1 MDKAGIKA
9 LENLKFEAEVA
20 DENPDLV
27 KAKKAFENKVDL
39 EEDETIEDYI
49 QQYINEGVID
59 FDEEHKIIFKD
70 LEGAKDE
77 VYGNL
82 EEVYDAYRE
91 HYHIQDFRKIDLL
104 LSSILSVDTPDK
116 NAWIIFVGASG
127 VGKSMMTNPLKYIE
141 YPETQ
146 EVAHLVSDLT
156 TNTIVSGQG
165 GQETDLAPKLDNKI
179 MYVPDFSTVV
189 GKRSE
194 DQREIF
200 SQLRNLYDGIAKKET
215 GSHGENPSYQVDV
228 SFIGNVTPAIYK
240 KNLIHQD
247 MGTRFLY
254 YEINDFQ
261 EQEVLQKIWEES
273 DKGEE
278 EKSKEIAEVIEKF
291 IYEADN
297 REIKEVPKEVK
308 NEIEKVAKWTS
319 KMRASGEFDRYN
331 NELKGTITP
340 EKPTRIL
347 KQFKKIYTHLKKLKA
362 DYPTERALS
371 IIQKIGA
378 SNIDPDKR
386 QIYIEIDSTDRG
398 VELTD
403 LVDRMGIGRKA
414 IKRRLLEM
422 QNVGI
427 VKTEID
433 YDADS
438 NRLSYGTWQITED
451 YRSLADEFTPR

>member
-9 LENLKFEAEVA
+9 LENLKFESEIV
-20 DENPDLV
+20 DENPDMI
-27 KAKKAFENKVDL
+27 KTKKAFENKIELD
-39 EEDETIEDYI
+39 EDETIEEHI
-49 QQYINEGVID
+49 QEYINEGIID
-59 FDEEHKIIFKD
+59 FDENQQILFKD

-77 VYGNL
+77 VYGSID
-82 EEVYDAYRE
+82 EVYDAYRE
-91 HYHIQDFRKIDLL
+91 HYHINDFRKVDLL
-104 LSSILSVDTPDK
+104 LATLLSVDSSDK
-116 NAWIIFVGASG
+116 NIWLIYVGASG
-127 VGKSMMTNPLKYIE
+127 VGKSMMTNPIKYIE
-141 YPETQ
+141 YPATE
-146 EVAHLVSDLT
+146 EIAHLVSDLT

-165 GQETDLAPKLDNKI
+165 GQETDLAPKLDGKI

-200 SQLRNLYDGIAKKET
+200 SQLRNLYDGIAKKDT

-254 YEINDFQ
+254 YQINDFEQ
-261 EQEVLQKIWEES
+261 QEVMDKIWEGS

-297 REIKEVPKEVK
+297 RKVEEIPSNVK
-308 NEIEKVAKWTS
+308 KEIETVAKWTA

-331 NELKGTITP
+331 NELKGTISP

-347 KQFKKIYTHLKKLKA
+347 KQFKKIYTNLKKLRKE
-362 DYPTERALS
+362 YPDQRALS

-386 QIYIEIDSTDRG
+386 QIYIEIDTTDG
-398 VELTD
+398 LELTD

-427 VKTEID
+427 VKTDID
-433 YDADS
+433 YKADS
-438 NRLSYGTWQITED
+438 DRLTYGAWYITDEFKN
-451 YRSLADEFTPR
+451 LADEFTPR

>member
-1 MDKAGIKA
+1 MDKEGIKA
-9 LENLKFEAEVA
+9 LENLKFESEIA
-20 DENPDLV
+20 DKNPDMV
-27 KAKKAFENKVDL
+27 RTKKSFENKVNPA
-39 EEDETIEDYI
+39 EDETLEEYI
-49 QQYINEGVID
+49 QEYINEGIIE
-59 FDEEHKIIFKD
+59 FDENQRIVFKD

-77 VYGNL
+77 VYGSVD
-82 EEVYDAYRE
+82 EVYDAYRE
-91 HYHIQDFRKIDLL
+91 HYHLTDFRKVDLL
-104 LSSILSVDTPDK
+104 LSTLLSVDSADK
-116 NAWIIFVGASG
+116 NIWLIYVGASG
-127 VGKSMMTNPLKYIE
+127 VGKSLMTNPIKYVE
-141 YPETQ
+141 YPATENL
-146 EVAHLVSDLT
+146 AHLVSDLT

-165 GQETDLAPKLDNKI
+165 GQETDLAPKLDGKI

-200 SQLRNLYDGIAKKET
+200 SQLRNLYDGIAKKDT
-215 GSHGENPSYQVDV
+215 GSHGENPDYQVDV

-254 YEINDFQ
+254 YQINDFQ
-261 EQEVLQKIWEES
+261 EREVMDKILEGS

-291 IYEADN
+291 IYEADE
-297 REIKEVPKEVK
+297 REIETISDEVK
-308 NEIEKVAKWTS
+308 QELKTIAKWTA

-347 KQFKKIYTHLKKLKA
+347 KQFRKIYVNLKKLRKN
-362 DYPTERALS
+362 YPDDRALS

-386 QIYIEIDSTDRG
+386 QIYIEIDTTEG
-398 VELTD
+398 LELTD

-422 QNVGI
+422 ENVGI
-427 VKTEID
+427 VKTEIN
-433 YDADS
+433 YKADS
-438 NRLSYGTWQITED
+438 DRLTYGAWSITEEFEN
-451 YRSLADEFTPR
+451 LADEFTPE